1 MAVKFLSPEWL
12 AEITT
17 ALENHQGFQEAVRGV
32 DMGIQFN
39 VLDAPLG
46 NTGYNLV
53 ITPQAVTIS
62 LGMRDDLDITISQNY
77 EVASAIMRGDL
88 NVQAAFIT
96 GKIKVSGNL
105 AKLMV
110 HRQGV
115 EEWLAAVA
123 NIEVRY

>member
-39 VLDAPLG
+39 VLDAPFG
-46 NTGYNLV
+46 STGYNLV

-110 HRQGV
+110 HRRGV

-123 NIEVRY
+123 NIEVQY

>member
-39 VLDAPLG
+39 VLDAPFG

-110 HRQGV
+110 HRRGV

-123 NIEVRY
+123 NIEVQY